1 MSRNC
6 DSGCAHS
13 LELEFINDKYRDM
26 MTSNI
31 KLRDQLREREQ
42 PRDIKYI
49 KLCEELTKVRT
60 CSVKISLR
68 WKSFTGKLRWKFD

>member
-13 LELEFINDKYRDM
+13 LELQFVNDKYHELLL
-26 MTSNI
+26 TNN
-31 KLRDQLREREQ
+31 KLNNQLREREQ

-60 CSVKISLR
+60 CSVKISPW
-68 WKSFTGKLRWKFD
+68 WKSSTGKLRWKFD